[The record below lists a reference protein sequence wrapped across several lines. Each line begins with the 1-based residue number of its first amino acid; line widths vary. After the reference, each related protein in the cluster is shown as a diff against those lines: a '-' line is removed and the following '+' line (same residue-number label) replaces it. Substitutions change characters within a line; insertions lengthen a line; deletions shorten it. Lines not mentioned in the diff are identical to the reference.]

1 MKVGKERV
9 VGYVI
14 AEAAS
19 GIPQDPKVIGG
30 TEDAPLTEAILQTA
44 DEQNRNGRK
53 YLKQDLFPVTNCA
66 RIRELIGAKSMFGE
80 NGHPL
85 DKSLVRQQTIDP
97 NNLFCSYHK
106 IWTEGD
112 NVMAIVGAAPTRVGE
127 EFNIGVKAGVKMAY
141 SLRALGRVV
150 STPQGNLVK
159 DIKPIT
165 WDRVVFPSHKGAYDQ
180 RIIVGESNI
189 IEAPEV
195 QIAVAE
201 AATSDG
207 YIIPVTN
214 QTVIKHIQES
224 SNNLK
229 ELIESFELMYK
240 SIVLESYDKVR
251 LTTVD
256 GDIFVINLESMIQ
269 NDIMDFCSRL
279 TK

>member
-1 MKVGKERV
+1 MKIGKEKV

-14 AEAAS
+14 AEAAT
-19 GIPQDPKVIGG
+19 GTPRTPQIVGG

-53 YLKQDLFPVTNCA
+53 YLKQDLFPTINCA
-66 RIRELIGAKSMFGE
+66 RIKELIAAESMFGE

-85 DKSLVRQQTIDP
+85 DKSLTRQQTIDP
-97 NNLFCSYHK
+97 NNLFCRYHK

-112 NVMAIVGAAPTRVGE
+112 DVKAIVGAAPTRVGE
-127 EFNIGVKAGVKMAY
+127 EFNLGVKAGVKMAY

-165 WDRVVFPSHKGAYDQ
+165 WDRVIFPSHKGAYDQ
-180 RIIVGESNI
+180 RVIIGESNI
-189 IEAPEV
+189 EERPEV
-195 QIAVAE
+195 ELAVAE
-201 AATSDG
+201 SATSDG

-214 QTVIKHIQES
+214 QVVIKHIQES

-269 NDIMDFCSRL
+269 NDIMDYCSKL
-279 TK
+279 IK